1 MTTEATRTTEPAEE
15 PAASHGHDAIHMPP
29 NSWIPIGL
37 ALTLTMTLAGFLI
50 TAAVWI
56 IGLVL
61 TIVLLVAWYRAARRE
76 FEDLPD

>member
-1 MTTEATRTTEPAEE
+1 VSTETTTTDDPAEE

-37 ALTLTMTLAGFLI
+37 ALTLAMVLTGFLI

-61 TIVLLVAWYRAARRE
+61 TIALLVAWYRAARRE
-76 FEDLPD
+76 FEDLPE